1 MNSKKLMTT
10 LELAE
15 KILRET
21 RKPLTPEEI
30 WDVAKG
36 KGYDKKSTLKG
47 KTPWR
52 TIGAL
57 LYVDIRDNPESMFI
71 KTGIRPRRFYLREH
85 AGELKGLTISDEPT
99 KKKVKPEYTES
110 DLHPFLTYLAFTK
123 LSAHTKTI
131 RHSGSKR
138 HKKGQTEWLH
148 PDVIGFYSPIE
159 DWEQEVLEF
168 TMEVDRPS
176 IKLYSFEL
184 KRELN
189 FANLREA
196 FFQTVSNSSW
206 ANEGYLVA
214 AEIRDELEFRD
225 ELKRLSNSFGI
236 GVIQIDITDPDSSS
250 IILPAETKE
259 NIDMDTVNRLT
270 YENKDFKSFLV
281 RIVKDVNIREFR
293 KEMYDEVFETGDEV
307 LKDFK
312 RKIKKR
318 KK

>member
-1 MNSKKLMTT
+1 MNGKNLMTS

-15 KILRET
+15 RILREQ

-30 WDVAKG
+30 WEVAKD

-47 KTPWR
+47 RTPWQ

-57 LYVDIRDNPESMFI
+57 VYVDIRDKPESIFI
-71 KTGIRPRRFYLREH
+71 KTGIRPRRFFLRDLV
-85 AGELKGLTISDEPT
+85 GELKAVTLPEEPT
-99 KKKVKPEYTES
+99 KKKVKPEYYES
-110 DLHPFLTYLAFTK
+110 DLQPFLTYFAFTK
-123 LSAHTKTI
+123 LSAYTKTI

-159 DWEQEVLEF
+159 DWEKEVLEF

-176 IKLYSFEL
+176 IKLYSFEV

-214 AEIRDELEFRD
+214 AEIREELEFRD

-236 GVIQIDITDPDSSS
+236 GVVQIDIGDPDSSS
-250 IILPAETKE
+250 IIFPAATKE
-259 NIDMDTVNRLT
+259 NIEMDTVNRLS
-270 YENKDFKSFLV
+270 YENKDFKSFLIRV
-281 RIVKDVNIREFR
+281 VKDVSSKEIR
-293 KEMYDEVFETGDEV
+293 KEMYEKVFETGDEV